1 MKKRIL
7 ALILV
12 VSIAVFSMTSCDMLN
27 GIIYGDVAEQGDV
40 TVVIEN
46 ADGSY
51 DVYKIYLEE
60 VENKDEG
67 AKGVVEQL
75 AKREN
80 NPLYLEMTE
89 STYGAYVSA
98 IGSIKED
105 VAAKTY
111 VIVYTSVAADSYE
124 GSPTVDYEGVTMYQS
139 GLGLSGMSIEAGTV
153 IMFRLEVSPW

>member
-51 DVYKIYLEE
+51 DVYKIY
-60 VENKDEG
+60 
-67 AKGVVEQL
+67 
-75 AKREN
+75 
-80 NPLYLEMTE
+80 PT
-89 STYGAYVSA
+89 GAYF
-98 IGSIKED
+98 
-105 VAAKTY
+105 
-111 VIVYTSVAADSYE
+111 
-124 GSPTVDYEGVTMYQS
+124 PCRQ
-139 GLGLSGMSIEAGTV
+139 
-153 IMFRLEVSPW
+153 

>member
-1 MKKRIL
+1 
-7 ALILV
+7 
-12 VSIAVFSMTSCDMLN
+12 MLN

-105 VAAKTY
+105 VAAKKY

-124 GSPTVDYEGVTMYQS
+124 GAPTVQYEGMTLYQS
-139 GLGLSGMSIEAGTV
+139 GVGVKDMTVEDKTV
-153 IMFRLEVSPW
+153 ILFRLEVYEF